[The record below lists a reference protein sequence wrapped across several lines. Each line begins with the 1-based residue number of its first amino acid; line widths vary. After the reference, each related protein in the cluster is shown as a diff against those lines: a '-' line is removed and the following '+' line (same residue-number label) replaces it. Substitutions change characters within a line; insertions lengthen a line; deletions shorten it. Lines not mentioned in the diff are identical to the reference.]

1 MLRPPTWNHI
11 KLCFFANV
19 FLCNISSGNYF
30 HKHDIYNLIYM
41 IIHVKRQLR
50 QSNVKSV
57 ENISRI
63 TKQVQKKAPSLVPNQ
78 RFQHFKHLLW
88 NLKLKWMA
96 ICFSISLTGLYTFLN
111 PWALA
116 KGTKRFRPHSIIKR
130 KFVTLPRGS
139 LSVAPNMKAIS
150 VGNFNT
156 TAGT

>member
-1 MLRPPTWNHI
+1 MLRPPTWNQI

-63 TKQVQKKAPSLVPNQ
+63 TKQVQKKHLVWFLIRDFN
-78 RFQHFKHLLW
+78 
-88 NLKLKWMA
+88 
-96 ICFSISLTGLYTFLN
+96 ISNIFYE
-111 PWALA
+111 
-116 KGTKRFRPHSIIKR
+116 I
-130 KFVTLPRGS
+130 
-139 LSVAPNMKAIS
+139 
-150 VGNFNT
+150 
-156 TAGT
+156 